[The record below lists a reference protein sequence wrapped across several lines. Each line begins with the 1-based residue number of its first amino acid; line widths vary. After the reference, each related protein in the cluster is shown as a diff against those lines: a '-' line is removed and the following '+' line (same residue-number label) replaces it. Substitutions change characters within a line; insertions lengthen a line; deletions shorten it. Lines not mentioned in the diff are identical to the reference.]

1 MKTDEFKS
9 IIQFAIDN
17 EVESYE
23 FYTEVSLLVKDD
35 TLKETF
41 EDLAKEELEHREFL
55 KDFLSSGIKEI
66 KLDEFKDYKIADT
79 IEKPQLSV
87 KMNFQDAI
95 SLAVKKEQE
104 AMDMYNGLA
113 DICLEEDQRQLFLG
127 LMKMEQMHKA
137 KLEDIY
143 INVAFGEVW

>member
-23 FYTEVSLLVKDD
+23 FYREASLLVKDE

-41 EDLAKEELEHREFL
+41 EDLAKEELEHQEFL
-55 KDFLSSGIKEI
+55 KNFLSSGIKEI

-87 KMNFQDAI
+87 KMDFQDAI

>member
-23 FYTEVSLLVKDD
+23 FYTEASLLVKDD